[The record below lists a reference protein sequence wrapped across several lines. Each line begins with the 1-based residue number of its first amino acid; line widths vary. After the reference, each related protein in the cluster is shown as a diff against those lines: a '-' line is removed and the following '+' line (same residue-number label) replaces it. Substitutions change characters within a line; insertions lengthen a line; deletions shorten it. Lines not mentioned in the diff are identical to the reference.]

1 MKEGRGPYTSA
12 LPLEA
17 QRRKWPQSKAENIKE
32 ENMVPQE
39 RSRKISAQ
47 VGRVTQDRE
56 SPEGHA
62 RLLSRRSFIRHA
74 GLMAAAMALLQ
85 APEVLSGRGWIQP
98 AYAAKPDPVHDTFNG
113 LLAFVVPG
121 SDPYSGHQGVS
132 TAEPGG
138 VDVGITDVLI
148 ASMDQ
153 AVPFRPNFSV
163 ELAGILNG
171 VAEVVNPSASGPYS
185 APFANLSFPE
195 KVAVFSILEGGGV
208 PELRPFVPLVGVLP
222 QFVAFLV
229 YSEVGVFDPKKRT
242 LTGTP
247 LGWTLSNYEGVA
259 DGRDE
264 FKGYY
269 QDRRKVT

>member
-1 MKEGRGPYTSA
+1 
-12 LPLEA
+12 
-17 QRRKWPQSKAENIKE
+17 
-32 ENMVPQE
+32 MVPQE
-39 RSRKISAQ
+39 RSRKISEQ
-47 VGRVTQDRE
+47 VGRVTQERE

-62 RLLSRRSFIRHA
+62 RLLSRRSFLRHA
-74 GLMAAAMALLQ
+74 GLTAAAMALLQ
-85 APEVLSGRGWIQP
+85 APQVLSGRGWIQP
-98 AYAAKPDPVHDTFNG
+98 AYAAEPDLVRDTFNG

-121 SDPYSGHQGVS
+121 SDPYSGQQDVR
-132 TAEPGG
+132 TDELGG
-138 VDVGITDVLI
+138 VAAGITDVLI

-171 VAEVVNPSASGPYS
+171 VAQKVNPSASEPFS

-195 KVAVFSILEGGGV
+195 KVAVFQVLEGGSV
-208 PELRPFVPLVGVLP
+208 PELRPFVPLAGVLP

-229 YSEVGVFDPKKRT
+229 YSEAGVFDPD
-242 LTGTP
+242 TGRP
-247 LGWTLSNYEGVA
+247 LGWDLSHYEGVA

>member
-1 MKEGRGPYTSA
+1 MV
-12 LPLEA
+12 PLE
-17 QRRKWPQSKAENIKE
+17 S
-32 ENMVPQE
+32 
-39 RSRKISAQ
+39 SRKISEQ
-47 VGRVTQDRE
+47 VGRVTQERE
-56 SPEGHA
+56 SPEWHA

-74 GLMAAAMALLQ
+74 GLTAAAMALLPV
-85 APEVLSGRGWIQP
+85 PEVLSGRGWVQP
-98 AYAAKPDPVHDTFNG
+98 AYAAEPDLVHDTFNG
-113 LLAFVVPG
+113 LLAFIVPG
-121 SDPYSGHQGVS
+121 SDSDRYSKHQGIT

-138 VDVGITDVLI
+138 VDAGITDVLI

-171 VAEVVNPSASGPYS
+171 VAQAVNPSASEPFS

-195 KVAVFSILEGGGV
+195 KVKVFAFLEGGV
-208 PELRPFVPLVGVLP
+208 IPELRPFAPLVGVLP

-229 YSEVGVFDPKKRT
+229 YSEAGVFDPKKRT

>member
-1 MKEGRGPYTSA
+1 
-12 LPLEA
+12 
-17 QRRKWPQSKAENIKE
+17 
-32 ENMVPQE
+32 MVPKE
-39 RSRKISAQ
+39 RSRTISEQ
-47 VGRVTQDRE
+47 VGRVTQERE

-85 APEVLSGRGWIQP
+85 APEVISGRGWIQP
-98 AYAAKPDPVHDTFNG
+98 AYAAETDLVHETFNG

-121 SDPYSGHQGVS
+121 YDRYSEHQRVS
-132 TAEPGG
+132 TEERGS
-138 VDVGITDVLI
+138 VDAGITDVLI

-153 AVPFRPNFSV
+153 AAPFLPNFSV
-163 ELAGILNG
+163 FVADQILNR
-171 VAEVVNPSASGPYS
+171 VAQAVNPSASGDFS
-185 APFANLSFPE
+185 APFANLLFPE
-195 KVAVFSILEGGGV
+195 KVAVFQVLEGD
-208 PELRPFVPLVGVLP
+208 PASRPLAGVLP

-229 YSEVGVFDPKKRT
+229 YSEAGVFDPDTRT

>member
-1 MKEGRGPYTSA
+1 
-12 LPLEA
+12 
-17 QRRKWPQSKAENIKE
+17 
-32 ENMVPQE
+32 MVPQE
-39 RSRKISAQ
+39 SSRKISEQA
-47 VGRVTQDRE
+47 GRVTQERE
-56 SPEGHA
+56 NPEGHA
-62 RLLSRRSFIRHA
+62 RLMSRGRFIRHA
-74 GLMAAAMALLQ
+74 GLTAAAMALLQ
-85 APEVLSGRGWIQP
+85 APQVLSGRGWIQP
-98 AYAAKPDPVHDTFNG
+98 VYAAKPDLVHDTFNG

-121 SDPYSGHQGVS
+121 SDTYSKHQGVS

-138 VDVGITDVLI
+138 VDAGITDVLI

-153 AVPFRPNFSV
+153 AVPFRSNFSV

-171 VAEVVNPSASGPYS
+171 VAEAVNTSASGPFS
-185 APFANLSFPE
+185 APFAKLSFPE
-195 KVAVFSILEGGGV
+195 KVKVFAFLEGGVV
-208 PELRPFVPLVGVLP
+208 PELRPFAPLAGVLP

-229 YSEVGVFDPKKRT
+229 YSEAGVFDPVTRT

-247 LGWTLSNYEGVA
+247 LGWKLSNYEGVA

>member
-1 MKEGRGPYTSA
+1 MRT
-12 LPLEA
+12 
-17 QRRKWPQSKAENIKE
+17 QSKTEIIKE

-39 RSRKISAQ
+39 SSRRISEQ
-47 VGRVTQDRE
+47 VGHVTQERE

-74 GLMAAAMALLQ
+74 GLTAAAMALLQ
-85 APEVLSGRGWIQP
+85 VPEVLSGPGWIQP
-98 AYAAKPDPVHDTFNG
+98 VYAAKPDLVHDTFNG

-121 SDPYSGHQGVS
+121 SDPYSEHQGVS

-138 VDVGITDVLI
+138 ADAGITDVLI
-148 ASMDQ
+148 VSMDQ

-163 ELAGILNG
+163 ELAGILNN
-171 VAEVVNPSASGPYS
+171 VAQVVNTSASGPFS
-185 APFANLSFPE
+185 ATFANLSFPE
-195 KVAVFSILEGGGV
+195 KVAVFSILEGGVV
-208 PELRPFVPLVGVLP
+208 PELRPFVPLAGALP

-229 YSEVGVFDPKKRT
+229 YSEAGVFDPKKRT
-242 LTGTP
+242 LRGAP

>member
-1 MKEGRGPYTSA
+1 
-12 LPLEA
+12 
-17 QRRKWPQSKAENIKE
+17 
-32 ENMVPQE
+32 MVPQE
-39 RSRKISAQ
+39 SSRKISEQ
-47 VGRVTQDRE
+47 VGRVTQERE

-62 RLLSRRSFIRHA
+62 RLMSRRRFLRHA
-74 GLMAAAMALLQ
+74 GLTAAAMALLQ
-85 APEVLSGRGWIQP
+85 APQVLSGRGWIQP
-98 AYAAKPDPVHDTFNG
+98 VYAAKPDLVHDTFNG

-121 SDPYSGHQGVS
+121 SDRYSKHQGVS

-138 VDVGITDVLI
+138 VDAGITDVLI

-171 VAEVVNPSASGPYS
+171 VAEAVNTSASGPFS
-185 APFANLSFPE
+185 APFAKLSFPE
-195 KVAVFSILEGGGV
+195 KVKVFAFLEGGVV
-208 PELRPFVPLVGVLP
+208 PELRPFAPLAGVLP

-229 YSEVGVFDPKKRT
+229 YSEAGVFDPVTRT

-247 LGWTLSNYEGVA
+247 LGWKLSNYEGVA

>member
-1 MKEGRGPYTSA
+1 MV
-12 LPLEA
+12 PLE
-17 QRRKWPQSKAENIKE
+17 S
-32 ENMVPQE
+32 
-39 RSRKISAQ
+39 SRKISEQ
-47 VGRVTQDRE
+47 VGRVTQERE

-74 GLMAAAMALLQ
+74 GLTAAAMALLPV
-85 APEVLSGRGWIQP
+85 PEVLSGRGWVQP
-98 AYAAKPDPVHDTFNG
+98 AYAAEPDLVHDTFNG
-113 LLAFVVPG
+113 LLAFIVPG
-121 SDPYSGHQGVS
+121 SDRYSEHQGIS

-138 VDVGITDVLI
+138 VVAGITDVLI

-171 VAEVVNPSASGPYS
+171 VAQAVNPSASGQFS

-195 KVAVFSILEGGGV
+195 KVKVFAFLEGGV
-208 PELRPFVPLVGVLP
+208 IPELRPFAPLVGVLP

-229 YSEVGVFDPKKRT
+229 YSEAGVFDPKKRT

-247 LGWTLSNYEGVA
+247 LGWTLSKYEGVA

>member
-1 MKEGRGPYTSA
+1 
-12 LPLEA
+12 
-17 QRRKWPQSKAENIKE
+17 
-32 ENMVPQE
+32 
-39 RSRKISAQ
+39 
-47 VGRVTQDRE
+47 
-56 SPEGHA
+56 
-62 RLLSRRSFIRHA
+62 
-74 GLMAAAMALLQ
+74 MALLQ

-98 AYAAKPDPVHDTFNG
+98 AQAAEPDLVHVTYNG

-121 SDPYSGHQGVS
+121 TDPYSVQQDVI
-132 TAEPGG
+132 TDEQGG
-138 VDVGITDVLI
+138 VDAGITDVLI

-163 ELAGILNG
+163 ELAGVLNG
-171 VAEVVNPSASGPYS
+171 VAQEVNQSASEPFS

-195 KVAVFSILEGGGV
+195 KVAVFSVLEGGLI
-208 PELRPFVPLVGVLP
+208 PDLRPFAPLAGVLP

-229 YSEVGVFDPKKRT
+229 YSEAGVFDPN
-242 LTGTP
+242 TGRY
-247 LGWTLSNYEGVA
+247 LGWDLSNYEGVA

>member
-1 MKEGRGPYTSA
+1 
-12 LPLEA
+12 
-17 QRRKWPQSKAENIKE
+17 
-32 ENMVPQE
+32 MVPQD
-39 RSRKISAQ
+39 RSSKISDQ
-47 VGRVTQDRE
+47 VGRMTQERE

-62 RLLSRRSFIRHA
+62 RRLSRRSFLRHA
-74 GLMAAAMALLQ
+74 GLTAAAMALLQ

-98 AYAAKPDPVHDTFNG
+98 AYAAKTDLVHDTFNG

-121 SDPYSGHQGVS
+121 SDTYSVDQGVW
-132 TAEPGG
+132 TDEPGG
-138 VDVGITDVLI
+138 VAAGITDVLI

-153 AVPFRPNFSV
+153 AAPFLPNFSV
-163 ELAGILNG
+163 QPAGILNN
-171 VAEVVNPSASGPYS
+171 VALAVNPSASNPLPV
-185 APFANLSFPE
+185 PFANLLFPE
-195 KVAVFSILEGGGV
+195 KVKVFEFLEGGV
-208 PELRPFVPLVGVLP
+208 DPKLRLFAPLAGVLP

-229 YSEVGVFDPKKRT
+229 YSEVGVFDPNTRT
-242 LTGTP
+242 LTDKP